1 MFEAILSLVAH
12 TKSCGSWIPGTQAA
26 EEEIEMELSGDIV
39 LKLFTELILTSP
51 RNSYLLGPPIGS
63 FSFRLREHSR
73 VSSLGLA
80 GATFTV

>member
-1 MFEAILSLVAH
+1 MYEAILSLVAH

-51 RNSYLLGPPIGS
+51 RHSY
-63 FSFRLREHSR
+63 
-73 VSSLGLA
+73 
-80 GATFTV
+80 

>member
-1 MFEAILSLVAH
+1 MYEAKLLVNVAH

-51 RNSYLLGPPIGS
+51 RNLYLLGPPIGS
-63 FSFRLREHSR
+63 LAFGSENTRECPR
-73 VSSLGLA
+73 
-80 GATFTV
+80 